1 MARRKKRTLS
11 EDFEMSGKPKRRKKR
26 SGKKTIKKAAPKR
39 ARRSKKA
46 KTSKPKRPPGQST
59 APEGVSLSGKKCDQ
73 TITPSG
79 QVKLRRRSATD
90 LRLAAAPAWPG

>member
-1 MARRKKRTLS
+1 MAFPWTPSKEGKKMARRKKRTLL

-46 KTSKPKRPPGQST
+46 KTSKPKR
-59 APEGVSLSGKKCDQ
+59 KK
-73 TITPSG
+73 
-79 QVKLRRRSATD
+79 
-90 LRLAAAPAWPG
+90 